1 MLLDGGII
9 KIYNLSD
16 RSTPGAMPHPQLELV
31 THEFFGERN
40 IGYNRQ
46 YAAKGVNEQI
56 DMLVRTWRNNRIH
69 IGMYAILN
77 DESQQ
82 YRIDNV
88 QLLTDEDG
96 LKVCDL
102 SLSRLE
108 SCYDITGKITDNR

>member
-108 SCYDITGKITDNR
+108 SCYDITG